1 MVNLRS
7 ENFSIVLPIIMKMRL
22 EIRLIIFP
30 VITKFKIFFTEM
42 LEDKNFGIILKGGMV
57 SFIAKLVAVPI
68 SLLTSFILAKYYGA
82 ETVGDLALITSF
94 LTISTLFVTIGLDSS
109 LIRFIPEQ
117 LSKHGFFGVRVIFLN
132 AVKIV
137 ILTGF
142 LVTLICLYSVS
153 LLATQLF
160 KNINLEQWLYVAT
173 FLIVIVSLSNIST
186 AVVRS
191 LQRVELLSILQLLQP
206 FLWLTFL
213 VVMTRWF
220 YSVDGPFYTYFL
232 SLTIAAMAS
241 TVVVFKLFGYKKNLK
256 KQADH
261 VMYSPSE
268 MLEISWPMFLIG
280 GMGLVISQTDI
291 LMLGAMTKAEEVGV
305 YSIVMKLGMG
315 VNFILMSINTVLA
328 PKFSELYYGN
338 RIDELSV
345 VATKSAKLTFVCT
358 LPIILILGFL
368 GEYILGYFS
377 KVFVE
382 GYTALVFILLGQF
395 VNIMCGSV
403 GYFLTMTGEQKAFNY
418 IIFMGG
424 GVNILLNLLLIPKY
438 GIDGAAAASFVST
451 CLWNIAALKYI
462 KNKYN
467 LYIGYWP
474 FVLR

>member
-1 MVNLRS
+1 
-7 ENFSIVLPIIMKMRL
+7 MRL

-94 LTISTLFVTIGLDSS
+94 LTISSLFVTIGLDSS

-291 LMLGAMTKAEEVGV
+291 LMLGAMTKSEDVGV
-305 YSIVMKLGMG
+305 YAIVMKLGLA
-315 VNFILMSINTVLA
+315 VNFILTSINMVLG
-328 PKFSELYYGN
+328 PKFAELYYRG
-338 RIDELSV
+338 DMEGLVSV
-345 VATKSAKLTFVCT
+345 AKKSSKLIFYCT
-358 LPIILILGFL
+358 APFLLVLVVLGKPILGFF
-368 GEYILGYFS
+368 GEEFIS
-377 KVFVE
+377 
-382 GYTALVFILLGQF
+382 GYTTLCFIALGQF
-395 VNIMCGSV
+395 INAICGSV
-403 GYFLTMTGEQKAFNY
+403 GYFMNMTGNQKLFCR
-418 IIFMGG
+418 IIFSAALL
-424 GVNILLNLLLIPKY
+424 NIVLNLLLIPLY
-438 GIDGAAAASFVST
+438 GITGAAIASLLSV
-451 CLWNIAALKYI
+451 CLWNIVTLVFI
-462 KNKYN
+462 KNKFGFYM
-467 LYIGYWP
+467 GYLP
-474 FVLR
+474 FAERGLVVKN